1 MPHPLL
7 AAIERRSSVNHFD
20 PQQSLDDASI
30 EALVGWA
37 GRAPSAFNLQ
47 NWRFVAVRSATGKQR
62 LRELA
67 WNQAK
72 VSEAAVTFI
81 VCGVLPCAESL
92 GERLQP
98 SVAAG
103 FMHADLVTAWQS
115 SATQMYAD
123 VPHSRR
129 DEAIRSATF
138 AASTLMLA
146 GQALGLAASPMSGFD
161 AAGVSH
167 AFALHTDEIPVMLV
181 TMGRARPDNWP
192 QKPRRPVHEI
202 LELA

>member
-1 MPHPLL
+1 MTHPLL
-7 AAIERRSSVNHFD
+7 SAIEQRSSVNHFD
-20 PQQSLDDASI
+20 PQYRLDDASV
-30 EALVGWA
+30 EALVAWA

-47 NWRFVAVRSATGKQR
+47 NWRFVAVRSEAGKQR

-81 VCGVLPCAESL
+81 VCGVLPRADSL
-92 GERLQP
+92 GERLSP
-98 SVAAG
+98 SVTAG
-103 FMHADLVTAWQS
+103 FMRADLVTAWQS

-161 AAGVSH
+161 ISGVSH
-167 AFALHTDEIPVMLV
+167 AFALREDEIPAMLV
-181 TMGRARPDNWP
+181 TMGKAQANNWP

>member
-1 MPHPLL
+1 MLHPLL
-7 AAIERRSSVNHFD
+7 SAIEQRSSVNHFD

-47 NWRFVAVRSATGKQR
+47 NWRFVAVRSATGRQR

-98 SVAAG
+98 SVDAG
-103 FMHADLVTAWQS
+103 FMHAGLAATWQS
-115 SATQMYAD
+115 SAAQMYSSA
-123 VPHSRR
+123 PHNRR

-161 AAGVSH
+161 SAGVSR

-181 TMGRARPDNWP
+181 TMGRARTNNWP

>member
-1 MPHPLL
+1 MTHPLL
-7 AAIERRSSVNHFD
+7 AAIEQRNSVNHFD
-20 PQQSLDDASI
+20 AQHQLDDASI
-30 EALVGWA
+30 EALIGWA

-47 NWRFVAVRSATGKQR
+47 NWRFVAVRSVAGKQR

-67 WNQAK
+67 WNQPK

-92 GERLQP
+92 GERLSPAVASGLMP
-98 SVAAG
+98 SEMA
-103 FMHADLVTAWQS
+103 LSWQS
-115 SATQMYAD
+115 SAARMYAE

-129 DEAIRSATF
+129 DEAVRSATF
-138 AASTLMLA
+138 AASNLMLA

-161 AAGVSH
+161 IAGVSR
-167 AFALHTDEIPVMLV
+167 AFALGDEEIPVMLV
-181 TMGRARPDNWP
+181 TLGRAQANNWP
-192 QKPRRPVHEI
+192 QKPRRPVKEI